1 MSTKKHHTKS
11 KIDSLFTTS
20 IYALII
26 IFICTIWTFYCV
38 YGSDFEFKDRSA
50 SFGLFTILLFMAASG
65 VVKVGWML
73 VGIIAI
79 IAIVMC
85 ISEHKNTNKR
95 LKTNVIVKHIV
106 VTIVAALPYIFLSFT

>member
-1 MSTKKHHTKS
+1 MRTEKNQSNS
-11 KIDSLFTTS
+11 KLNSLFTFS

-26 IFICTIWTFYCV
+26 IIICAIWTFYCV

-73 VGIIAI
+73 VGIVAI

-85 ISEHKNTNKR
+85 VSEHRNTNKR
-95 LKTNVIVKHIV
+95 LKTNVILKHII
-106 VTIVAALPYIFLSFT
+106 VTVIAALPYILLSFT